1 MLRRGDYVGEGI
13 DLPFGLRGAAFT
25 AVEVSTASPLNAQFY
40 AHAKKRGWDHKLAS
54 KVCDEPSSP
63 AEWAGCA
70 NTCASVH
77 AGKAVDAVSTARHL
91 GGCESLKCNKQQ
103 RSNQIFCL
111 LYTRRHP
118 IGTV

>member
-1 MLRRGDYVGEGI
+1 MPFPDLSSGSTRRRGDYVDKGV

-40 AHAKKRGWDHKLAS
+40 THAAQQGWEHKLAS

-70 NTCASVH
+70 KTCESVH
-77 AGKAVDAVSTARHL
+77 AGKCSERMASAVH
-91 GGCESLKCNKQQ
+91 
-103 RSNQIFCL
+103 
-111 LYTRRHP
+111 
-118 IGTV
+118 